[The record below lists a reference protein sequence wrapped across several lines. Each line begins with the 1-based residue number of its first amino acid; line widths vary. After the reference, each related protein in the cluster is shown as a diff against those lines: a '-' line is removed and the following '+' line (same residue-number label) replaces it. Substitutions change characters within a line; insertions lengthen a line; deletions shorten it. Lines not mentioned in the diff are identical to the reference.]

1 MYYFCTYFD
10 HKFLPR
16 GLALHE
22 SLTDHCP
29 SFRLWVLC
37 LDPLAHDAL
46 CQLNLPNLCP
56 IALKDFENEDEE
68 LLSAKRNRS
77 RIEYYFTCTPSLP
90 LYVFNHNPEVDLIT
104 YLDADLYFF
113 GDPKPIFEEMT
124 NKSVAITEHRF
135 PDHRREIMEV
145 YGLYNVGWLSFRR
158 DGTALDCLHWWRE
171 RCLEWCHDHP
181 AEGRFADQKYL
192 DEWPSRFQRVVV
204 IRQKGVNVAPWNMA
218 NYQFRQV
225 NDSILIDDDPLL
237 LFHFHGLKQVV
248 RTVYD
253 PSFAMYQVR
262 PSRTVVQ
269 RIYGP
274 YLQSLSKAM
283 LTVERFMP
291 DNAIRTQTRYEMQ
304 ISSSPKVSWLSFIG
318 RQAKTIF
325 GLFRGLLLRQYIWV
339 INGRTF

>member
-1 MYYFCTYFD
+1 MPTRSRSVEKSGCKAHFPSICSSYQKTRLAEGVSQKTSHWRFDSLSSSRSLAASLHGKNRPGKRRIVQNGAGLPRSSQYADIWADIREPGRICCRTNRPVGLAITRFATMYYFCTYFD

-218 NYQFRQV
+218 NYQFRQ
-225 NDSILIDDDPLL
+225 
-237 LFHFHGLKQVV
+237 
-248 RTVYD
+248 
-253 PSFAMYQVR
+253 
-262 PSRTVVQ
+262 
-269 RIYGP
+269 
-274 YLQSLSKAM
+274 
-283 LTVERFMP
+283 
-291 DNAIRTQTRYEMQ
+291 
-304 ISSSPKVSWLSFIG
+304 
-318 RQAKTIF
+318 
-325 GLFRGLLLRQYIWV
+325 
-339 INGRTF
+339 